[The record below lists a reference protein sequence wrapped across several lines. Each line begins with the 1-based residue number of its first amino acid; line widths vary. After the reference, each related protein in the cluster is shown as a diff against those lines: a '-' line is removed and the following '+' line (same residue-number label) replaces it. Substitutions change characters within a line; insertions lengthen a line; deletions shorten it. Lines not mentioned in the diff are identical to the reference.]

1 MIELNRSFLP
11 SFCSVTPNLFLVRQ
25 IRHTRTWWRVVF
37 KKLRASHSTASLP
50 NQQQQQQSDD
60 KFDKNIFRQKREKDT
75 RIKSLAQT
83 KQNKNTSLS
92 NSTSNHLRPT
102 RRTIIFVKSDKQSSL
117 SNSTNDHP
125 CQIRQTILSQSRE
138 RIIDFPFPMD

>member
-1 MIELNRSFLP
+1 MG
-11 SFCSVTPNLFLVRQ
+11 
-25 IRHTRTWWRVVF
+25 
-37 KKLRASHSTASLP
+37 ASHSTASLP
-50 NQQQQQQSDD
+50 NQQQQQQSD
-60 KFDKNIFRQKREKDT
+60 KFDKNIFRRKREKDT

-92 NSTSNHLRPT
+92 NSTNNHLRPT
-102 RRTIIFVKSDKQSSL
+102 RRTIIFVKLDRQSSL

-125 CQIRQTILSQSRE
+125 CQIRRNVLSQIRE

>member
-1 MIELNRSFLP
+1 MGTKSA
-11 SFCSVTPNLFLVRQ
+11 TTTTKRQ
-25 IRHTRTWWRVVF
+25 IRQKH
-37 KKLRASHSTASLP
+37 LSP
-50 NQQQQQQSDD
+50 
-60 KFDKNIFRQKREKDT
+60 KREKDT

-92 NSTSNHLRPT
+92 NSANNHLRPI